1 MPKVT
6 ADELNAFFQQA
17 FAKNSMVVEEL
28 SESVA
33 RLRHPI
39 EFEHLRPGE
48 TVLGPILM
56 AVADTA
62 AFAVVLANVG
72 LGPFPATSSLNIH
85 FLKRPPGDRD
95 ILAEASLLKPG
106 RRLAVVEVTL
116 TSDGVRDPVAHS
128 TVTYSIPTREV

>member
-1 MPKVT
+1 MAKLT
-6 ADELNAFFQQA
+6 AEEVNGFFQQA
-17 FAKNSMVVEEL
+17 FAKNSMLVEEL
-28 SESVA
+28 SETLA

-39 EFEHLRPGE
+39 SSEHLRPGE

-72 LGPFPATSSLNIH
+72 LWPLPATSSLNIH

-95 ILAEASLLKPG
+95 ILADARLLKLG
-106 RRLAVVEVTL
+106 KRLAVAEVTL
-116 TSDGVRDPVAHS
+116 TSDGEAHPVAHA
-128 TVTYSIPTREV
+128 TVTYSIAPREA

>member
-1 MPKVT
+1 MPKIT
-6 ADELNAFFQQA
+6 ADELNGFFQQA
-17 FAKNSMVVEEL
+17 FAKNSMMVEEL
-28 SESVA
+28 SESLA

-39 EFEHLRPGE
+39 ESEHLRPGE

-72 LGPFPATSSLNIH
+72 LGPLPATSSLNIH

-95 ILAEASLLKPG
+95 ILAEARVLKLG

-116 TSDGVRDPVAHS
+116 ISDGLPDPVAHS
-128 TVTYSIPTREV
+128 TVTYSIPPREK